1 VCDGCDLLVVPI
13 VQQIKPTLSEAKQR
27 TEIEFQLGDA
37 TLVDWSDAT
46 MWFANST
53 CFDEE
58 LMRKLA
64 VVAGASTPYAR
75 LCAHADTLCVCL
87 AN

>member
-1 VCDGCDLLVVPI
+1 MCTRRVVSTAASSTCGSRLVAS
-13 VQQIKPTLSEAKQR
+13 VQILPTLPEAKQV
-27 TEIEFQLGDA
+27 TNVQFLLGDA
-37 TLVDWSDAT
+37 TEGYDWSDAT

-64 VVAGASTPYAR
+64 VVAGGFLRTPM
-75 LCAHADTLCVCL
+75 CV
-87 AN
+87 